1 MKMNV
6 TFRKRNQTFHPQ
18 FGIVHNISDGGY
30 ERGYA
35 EGYSNGLSVAQTVED
50 GIVNRTFSGHYF
62 NDRLTNVGA
71 NAFYQVPAK
80 SYNLPNV
87 ESVSANGFWNSS
99 KATDIL
105 LPKAKTLNST
115 SLGYCY
121 ALKNVDLASCENLN
135 GDVFRNCN
143 SLAKL
148 HFPSIKSIGANC
160 FIGASSLATL
170 VLSADAVCTLE
181 NTNAFTNTPIANGT
195 GYIYVPA
202 ALVDTYKT
210 AANWSTH
217 ASQIRAIED
226 YPDICGE

>member
-1 MKMNV
+1 MTLDVVFKES
-6 TFRKRNQTFHPQ
+6 KQTINAD
-18 FGIVHNISDGGY
+18 FGEIHNISDGGY

-35 EGYSNGLSVAQTVED
+35 EGYSNGLSVAQAVED

-71 NAFYQVPAK
+71 NAFYQVHAE

-115 SLGYCY
+115 ALGYCY
-121 ALKNVDLASCENLN
+121 ALKNVDLASCEKLN

-170 VLSADAVCTLE
+170 VLNADAVCTLE
-181 NTNAFTNTPIANGT
+181 NTNAFTNTPIGKGT
-195 GYIYVPA
+195 GYIYVPDN
-202 ALVDTYKT
+202 LVEQYKT
-210 AANWSTH
+210 APNWSTY
-217 ASQIRAIED
+217 ASQIRPLSEL
-226 YPDICGE
+226 ESET